1 MTDRLILLNI
11 WLICTYWWLLI
22 SVPINLHAGYLP
34 VDPEVV
40 ADRMGYLEQR
50 YNELQELARLRRGR
64 LDESLRLWQ
73 FFWDLADDENW
84 IKEKQQIVSSTDI
97 GHDLTTVKLLLNKH
111 KVGQT

>member
-1 MTDRLILLNI
+1 MILSL
-11 WLICTYWWLLI
+11 
-22 SVPINLHAGYLP
+22 GYLP
-34 VDPEVV
+34 VDPEIVGS
-40 ADRMGYLEQR
+40 RMNHLEER
-50 YNELQELARLRRGR
+50 YHELQELARLRRDK

-111 KVGQT
+111 KVSGCRLWKHGFCTLLTE